1 MENKIDF
8 AQEYLDGAREVAGM
22 IGKLQTLRDHWQY
35 LSEKEGSNGDPWLE
49 ADDALRHLG
58 ILLGTLVVYQMESVP
73 EEEKKEDGNL

>member
-1 MENKIDF
+1 METKIDF

-22 IGKLQTLRDHWQY
+22 IGRLQILRDRWQY
-35 LSEKEGSNGDPWLE
+35 LSDKEGSNGDPWLDAE
-49 ADDALRHLG
+49 DALMQLG

>member
-8 AQEYLDGAREVAGM
+8 AQEYLDGAHEVAVM
-22 IGKLQTLRDHWQY
+22 IGKLQNLKDHWQY
-35 LSEKEGSNGDPWLE
+35 LAEKEGSNGDPWL
-49 ADDALRHLG
+49 DAETALMHLG